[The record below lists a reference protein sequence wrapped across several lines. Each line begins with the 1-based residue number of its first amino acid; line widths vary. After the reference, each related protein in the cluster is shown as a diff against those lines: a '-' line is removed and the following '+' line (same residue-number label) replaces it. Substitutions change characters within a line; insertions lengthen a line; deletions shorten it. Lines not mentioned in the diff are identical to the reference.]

1 MVRRRFD
8 MRTPRKISGGAGI
21 KSQERKMLNRVL
33 CIAAT
38 KSSKPWIDSERKR
51 PSEVFRVKKFNVALD
66 DGHTRLLMKFGL
78 CRCGEL
84 HGRVASA
91 CEDDG
96 SLIQVGAWLGSP
108 RATSR
113 TCTATV
119 GTVESERRPT
129 GPVKRFY
136 HQRLLSITVLRL
148 EAAGPLSP

>member
-8 MRTPRKISGGAGI
+8 MRTPRKIPGGAGI

-51 PSEVFRVKKFNVALD
+51 PSEVFRVKKFNVAPD
-66 DGHTRLLMKFGL
+66 DGHTRLVMKFGL

-84 HGRVASA
+84 HGRATSA

-96 SLIQVGAWLGSP
+96 SLIQVECLVRFAK
-108 RATSR
+108 SR
-113 TCTATV
+113 HCHLKNLA
-119 GTVESERRPT
+119 
-129 GPVKRFY
+129 
-136 HQRLLSITVLRL
+136 L
-148 EAAGPLSP
+148 PLSAPWNRTGDQAVRRSVFPPTPPLYNRV